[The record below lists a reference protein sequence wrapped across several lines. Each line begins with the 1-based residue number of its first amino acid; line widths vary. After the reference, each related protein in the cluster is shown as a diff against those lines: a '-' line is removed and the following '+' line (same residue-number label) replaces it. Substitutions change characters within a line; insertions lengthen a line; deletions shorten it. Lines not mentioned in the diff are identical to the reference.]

1 MSSFTIC
8 ASWEINHPFSYC
20 FLLFY
25 YGLSKFSLLW
35 NWYLEVFTK
44 LRGFH
49 LHSAKKR
56 RLTNRS
62 ANRSYAC
69 WSSWLLLGREEI
81 TVSLIVARER
91 GKWAW
96 IGHKMDNKDNKAT
109 RKALT
114 TESFWNLNR
123 NVVCSKIH
131 GSTRGKWKWKA
142 KDLAGSS
149 IFVSRVSLLH
159 ALFDRLKERPWKQ
172 GNQYFIG

>member
-35 NWYLEVFTK
+35 NWCLEVFTK

-49 LHSAKKR
+49 LHSAKKQ
-56 RLTNRS
+56 RLTNGG

-81 TVSLIVARER
+81 TVSLIVAREGANGR
-91 GKWAW
+91 ELDTKWITRITRQLEKPLRRNPSGIW
-96 IGHKMDNKDNKAT
+96 IETWFAPKYT
-109 RKALT
+109 ILL
-114 TESFWNLNR
+114 E
-123 NVVCSKIH
+123 
-131 GSTRGKWKWKA
+131 GSEE
-142 KDLAGSS
+142 
-149 IFVSRVSLLH
+149 VSRVSLLH

>member
-25 YGLSKFSLLW
+25 YGLSKFSLFIW

-81 TVSLIVARER
+81 TVSLIVAREGANGR
-91 GKWAW
+91 ELDTKCITRITRQPEKPLRRNPSG
-96 IGHKMDNKDNKAT
+96 IGIETWFAPKYT
-109 RKALT
+109 ILL
-114 TESFWNLNR
+114 E
-123 NVVCSKIH
+123 
-131 GSTRGKWKWKA
+131 GSENEKLRT
-142 KDLAGSS
+142 
-149 IFVSRVSLLH
+149 
-159 ALFDRLKERPWKQ
+159 
-172 GNQYFIG
+172 

>member
-1 MSSFTIC
+1 MSELHKGKWALSRFVHLEKSTIL
-8 ASWEINHPFSYC
+8 FSYC

-81 TVSLIVARER
+81 TVSLIVAREGANGR
-91 GKWAW
+91 ELDTKWITRITRQPEKPLRWNPSGIW
-96 IGHKMDNKDNKAT
+96 IETWFAPKYT
-109 RKALT
+109 ILL
-114 TESFWNLNR
+114 E
-123 NVVCSKIH
+123 
-131 GSTRGKWKWKA
+131 GSENEKLRT
-142 KDLAGSS
+142 
-149 IFVSRVSLLH
+149 
-159 ALFDRLKERPWKQ
+159 
-172 GNQYFIG
+172 